1 MAVAYNPTTGEAV
14 FWNGT
19 DWAPATVAS
28 NPKTG
33 EKVAWDGTNWSPI
46 GTPAP
51 QTSVL
56 SDLGQFAKRG
66 VGEAIGQVGYLAN
79 RLPGDYG
86 TGMEKYGEEMAA
98 SADQAISPEAKERAA
113 RPYVTETEPGKG
125 TFGTSYQFNPSA
137 IAGIPYQAAEM
148 APGAAAGIG
157 AGLLAGSGAVAAS
170 PVEATAGLGLL
181 ALRVLG
187 PLGESTAAKM
197 LGTAG
202 VAAARQSGASLLESA
217 APAVGQL
224 LLRTLPADAIMGL
237 QMGAM
242 TGQAT
247 EKQITQQLQA
257 NPDQLTKTPEG
268 VAALAKTNG
277 NVEEAIK
284 IVAESTSGTAA
295 LRGGVLGALA
305 GVPGKLFEA
314 GVVQQGFTRGA
325 LSDAAKGAAI
335 EGISG
340 AGIGA
345 GQQYVGNIAAM
356 PYTPGLT
363 PGKDVLNSAIQM
375 GVLSS
380 GIGGGLGAFRGATKG
395 RDITPEEYDRALQ
408 IANDANLLRD
418 IQTYRQSEDVNIRAR
433 GEQLAQQFA
442 EAQRIIALPP
452 PPRPGEGPAIVPPSR
467 PEDISIASPLSGL
480 DARQVINWAETNADR
495 YPSFR
500 SILDAPLDIN
510 DKAKAL
516 YDAEVDWSSKYA
528 SKSPEELAAIRERE
542 LRAKQEETAR
552 TLEAAGESQAT
563 KYPRRYDDVRE
574 TPEWQEFHG
583 KWQELH
589 GNYSDVAGDVIDY
602 SDPVYKDIAG
612 NPKLKG
618 AIKNKALADLAAQRR
633 ADFQQKRSD
642 LEQKRSEILDA
653 FDARRKV
660 EPEAGDR
667 QTLAAASDFQKYPTG
682 LPSDEGNAYS
692 PTLINYLQSIP
703 VGDRPLTQTVQEI
716 LGRNVSQ
723 RDAASAIAAHSD
735 GRGLNLF
742 DANGNR
748 SDVRTGGPEAN
759 RDVSNPL
766 RPAEPAVET
775 AAPRKTDL
783 DVTQPGTR
791 TFEEP
796 TPEPD
801 LTDAEIARKYITEN
815 VGPGGSITPDKVGFE
830 AGVPL
835 SAAKDE
841 LEGHVFGPT
850 ASTQVLRQGR
860 AFNLVRDGR
869 GGYTR
874 PEEVSKGK
882 FKGARKGTADAR
894 SPEQRVQDYIRSLPD
909 KRIAYV
915 DDIAKATKADRSTI
929 ERELEAHT
937 YDPQRTNIAGSLSS
951 DRPKLLTRTA
961 DGRYVRSSLFEASE
975 AASPAEER
983 ILRTPNLGTK
993 EQVAPSSK
1001 ESLTAERIAEAR
1013 KNIGSKLR
1021 ELRAMGKGGNEL
1033 ANSLVR
1039 ALKNRELTDQ
1049 QVVHAF
1055 ATSDIM
1061 AKLLGVTGAAPRIE
1075 FMTKLLHPEDATK
1088 EVGGLAMR
1096 DLIQISMDNKFLDN
1110 IRETGAHEAFHLL
1123 QDIMIA
1129 HDPKS
1134 ASLLFGKRVGTDAY
1148 GRGIYEGGAFKDG
1161 MKLSDVPTD
1170 IKRALQSASPTQGGE
1185 TYWQR
1190 LEKMFGKDGR
1200 FKEAFTTQREAMAYV
1215 FGSLADAKMRG
1226 YSNAGLLPMSKRF
1239 TNFAA
1244 GVMTRLRNLLRGEG
1258 YRNANDVLSEYATG
1272 KAQRGLEAAPE
1283 LNGRPEFAWTG
1294 ERGTTWP
1301 KKVQKTAEDM
1311 EANGEHPDEIYFATG
1326 LHRGKGDGKWRQ
1338 EVPDVNAK
1346 IWAGVLEDTFVD
1358 YDDQGNFQDY
1368 DRNAE
1373 VPLKD
1378 AYDHKDIYYEYPFL
1392 RDYKIKLLSEEQE
1405 SRMGGYHD
1413 EANKIIGISSDKLAS
1428 FLNHARARPI
1438 GAARAKDP
1446 LDKILTHEIQHAI
1459 QSHEGFAL
1467 GTNPGIVVRRM
1478 KADAKKLLDS
1488 VKVFKDKVY
1497 AKIQNMSDFV
1507 RLDMFSDFKAN
1518 HPDIAID
1525 VLGFLDGSSNEI
1537 KFWKNGRH
1545 IPISDRIKLTKEL
1558 VSDYDFGEIVKYRK
1572 SAETALQKAAEA
1584 EGLIVG
1590 TEAGYTESD
1599 AREHYRK
1606 NFGEQESRDTEGR
1619 LDLTTEEQRRNKL
1632 PGRMDYAPSSKS
1644 REHIFEAPYFES
1656 IMNGRAL
1663 DPFARILDGYKTTI
1677 MRDVADRQAGG
1688 AKPEASV
1695 VGKEE
1700 LTPSEAS
1707 VVYNEPEFMPGV
1719 RARTDTPAF
1728 LRWFN
1733 KSAVRGPDI
1742 SIRRTDL
1749 KTGNLKTERMV
1760 SPTPMFHAGSFD
1772 RMTESPLERGLGFM
1786 HWGTKRA
1793 ALDRASAMD
1802 EAGIKAAGK
1811 NLTEAYL
1818 SIQNPKRVPDYG
1830 GDNAKWAKAVAD
1842 AKAEGHDGLVY
1853 ENKFEDVG
1861 KPSWVTFRPE
1871 QSKAVD
1877 NRGTWD
1883 PSKSRME
1890 QSIAHHEPF
1899 EASTAKQAKD
1909 AMDNIERDTTGIMR
1923 RTYNKVYDALVTKW
1937 DPKGSLPMSQK
1948 YMGLMYLT
1956 RGKIAQ
1962 FSESARKLYDVINTA
1977 KPEERAKVYE
1987 YLINKGA
1994 PLPAVSPK
2002 ILEAAKTAKSEILKI
2017 GEDAVYKGLLT
2028 PEQLNQYKDA
2038 YLPRLYLQ
2046 YMLEDGG
2053 LGGSGGFKTGDQGW
2067 RKERMNLTPEERV
2080 LKGEIKD
2087 PGFLT
2092 MAALIRPQRD
2102 MAILDFLQD
2111 VANDKEA
2118 QWVLPKSIVNWR
2130 GRNVSAFWLAKEAD
2144 KLLERSLMESVPE
2157 NKELM
2162 IRMATNMKKATA
2174 DSFGGA
2180 EHKDYKKIPT
2190 SARYGALAGMEVR
2203 KEIYDDVVGMGSFN
2217 PDPNTWQRL
2226 FGEQNS
2232 TVSNAVN
2239 TWKATKTVYNLP
2251 SQIRQLITNAIT
2263 LQLSGVPLAKVPLRI
2278 TQAIDAMANN
2288 GEAWRIAKDYGVTGS
2303 GMAET
2308 ELRPALEKLK
2318 SYLSGNKDGM
2328 LNPNGLRAAL
2338 GKIIVDNPQKLY
2350 SLGDRVY
2357 KVAKIIDEMDKARK
2371 DGRLSTP
2378 EGRRDAER
2386 DAALE
2391 AHKYFF
2397 DYANAHPWVKS
2408 ARSSPLGAPFLTYYY
2423 KMAPVLAETI
2433 LKNPQRFIPWI
2444 ALHYSLPLMA
2454 AAMFDVKQDDLKH
2467 LKNTLSKFQA
2477 ENPDVLPLPYRDDRG
2492 KVAFADVGYLFP
2504 WQMFSGIASAFAQ
2517 GDPRQAIRATGF
2529 LGNPTIN
2536 VPVNIMSNV
2545 DSFTGKPI
2553 YNEFDPP
2560 NQQMGD
2566 MLNYVWGQAMPP
2578 IFTQYGAVGKLL
2590 TDHFLHNGEGVD
2602 RKGNTTLSGAELF
2615 GRAIGLNV
2623 YPTDPIHQRAQ
2634 RVAQM
2639 EYDLN
2644 KTISRRTWAMRDHSR
2659 TREQLN
2665 AINQDY
2671 VNDIKQKQQAIRQY
2685 MLDTQIPDSLLPK
2698 PSTQ

>member
-19 DWAPATVAS
+19 SWAPATVAA

-33 EKVAWDGTNWSPI
+33 DKVAWDGTNWSPI

-148 APGAAAGIG
+148 APGAAVAIG
-157 AGLLAGSGAVAAS
+157 GGLLAGSGAVAAS
-170 PVEATAGLGLL
+170 PLEATTGLGLL

-237 QMGAM
+237 QMGAI

-284 IVAESTSGTAA
+284 IIAESTSGTAA

-325 LSDAAKGAAI
+325 LSDAAKGAAL

-345 GQQYVGNIAAM
+345 GQQYIENIEAM

-380 GIGGGLGAFRGATKG
+380 GIGGGLGAFRGATKA
-395 RDITPEEYDRALQ
+395 RDITPEQYDRALQ

-418 IQTYRQSEDVNIRAR
+418 IQTFRQSEDVNIRAR

-452 PPRPGEGPAIVPPSR
+452 PPRPGEGPAIVPPSSA
-467 PEDISIASPLSGL
+467 EDASFASPLSGL
-480 DARQVINWAETNADR
+480 DARQVIGWAETNAAQ
-495 YPSFR
+495 YPAFR

-516 YDAEVDWSSKYA
+516 FAAERDQASRVYTKAQADRDAAVK
-528 SKSPEELAAIRERE
+528 AAEIQRQ
-542 LRAKQEETAR
+542 QEETAR
-552 TLEAAGESQAT
+552 TLAAAGESQTT

-574 TPEWQEFHG
+574 TPEWQE
-583 KWQELH
+583 LH
-589 GNYSDVAGDVIDY
+589 GNYSDVAGDAVDY
-602 SDPVYKDIAG
+602 SDPAYKDIAG

-618 AIKNKALADLAAQRR
+618 AIKDKALADLAAQRR
-633 ADFQQKRSD
+633 SDF
-642 LEQKRSEILDA
+642 EQKRSEILDA

-682 LPSDEGNAYS
+682 FRPDEGDANS
-692 PTLINYLQSIP
+692 PTLINYLLSIKP
-703 VGDRPLTQTVQEI
+703 GEGPLTGEVQNI
-716 LGRNVSQ
+716 LGLNVSAK
-723 RDAASAIAAHSD
+723 DARAAIEAHSD
-735 GRGLNLF
+735 GRGLNIF
-742 DANGNR
+742 DTQQNKYGTTFVRN
-748 SDVRTGGPEAN
+748 DVRTGGPEAN

-775 AAPRKTDL
+775 AAPRKTGL
-783 DVTQPGTR
+783 DVTQPDTR

-796 TPEPD
+796 APEP
-801 LTDAEIARKYITEN
+801 
-815 VGPGGSITPDKVGFE
+815 
-830 AGVPL
+830 
-835 SAAKDE
+835 
-841 LEGHVFGPT
+841 
-850 ASTQVLRQGR
+850 
-860 AFNLVRDGR
+860 
-869 GGYTR
+869 
-874 PEEVSKGK
+874 EV
-882 FKGARKGTADAR
+882 ADVKL
-894 SPEQRVQDYIRSLPD
+894 VQDYIKSATFGQRVTPEKIQSETGADMGVVKSEIAAHFPATTAQEALLRGNRAGMLRPD
-909 KRIAYV
+909 PNRPGAFIRTKVSGESVFKPRKTAPKDTRPPEQKVRDYIRDLDKGRMVSPREVAS
-915 DDIAKATKADRSTI
+915 ATGASEEMVRH
-929 ERELEAHT
+929 ELESHT
-937 YDPQRTNIAGSLSS
+937 YDPTRSAIAESLLSS
-951 DRPKLLTRTA
+951 REKLLTKTG
-961 DGRYVRSSLFEASE
+961 DGNYIRNSSRPEASE

-983 ILRTPNLGTK
+983 ILRTPNLGAK

-1001 ESLTAERIAEAR
+1001 EPLTAERIAEAR

-1039 ALKNRELTDQ
+1039 ALKDRELTDQ
-1049 QVVHAF
+1049 QVLHAF
-1055 ATSDIM
+1055 VTSDMM
-1061 AKLLGVTGAAPRIE
+1061 AKLLGVTGAAPRVE
-1075 FMTKLLHPEDATK
+1075 FMKQLLHPETK
-1088 EVGGLAMR
+1088 GEVGGLAMR
-1096 DLIQISMDNKFLDN
+1096 NLIQISLDKKFLEN
-1110 IRETGAHEAFHLL
+1110 VRETGAHEAFHLL
-1123 QDIMIA
+1123 QDIMVA
-1129 HDPKS
+1129 HDPKA
-1134 ASLLFGKRVGTDAY
+1134 ASLLFGKRVGTNAE

-1272 KAQRGLEAAPE
+1272 KTQRGLEAAPE

-1294 ERGTTWP
+1294 EKGATWP
-1301 KKVQKTAEDM
+1301 KEVQKTAEGM
-1311 EANGEHPDEIYFATG
+1311 EANGDTPDMIYFATG
-1326 LHRGKGDGKWRQ
+1326 LHRGEKDGKWRK
-1338 EVPDVNAK
+1338 EVPDVNAE
-1346 IWAGVLEDTFVD
+1346 IDAGELIHTFLNFD
-1358 YDDQGNFQDY
+1358 KDGNLVNF
-1368 DRNAE
+1368 DRNATAALE
-1373 VPLKD
+1373 D
-1378 AYDHKDIYYEYPFL
+1378 IYDHRDLYNEYPFL
-1392 RDYKIKLLSEEQE
+1392 KDYAIKLIPE
-1405 SRMGGYHD
+1405 SDEGRVGGRHR
-1413 EANKIIGISSDKLAS
+1413 ETEKIIEVSGKQIMSYLDYMVKKLAKQDTTPS
-1428 FLNHARARPI
+1428 EPLSWTSVPGI
-1438 GAARAKDP
+1438 AAHKLPRIIA
-1446 LDKILTHEIQHAI
+1446 HEIQHAI

-1467 GTNPGIVVRRM
+1467 GTNPGAVERRM
-1478 KADAKKLLDS
+1478 REDAKNLLGS
-1488 VKVFKDKVY
+1488 VNAFKDKVY
-1497 AKIQNMSDFV
+1497 ADIKNMSDFV
-1507 RLDMFSDFKAN
+1507 RVNMFRDFKSK
-1518 HPDIAID
+1518 HPDIAIS
-1525 VLGFLDGSSNEI
+1525 VLDFLDGSSDRV
-1537 KFWKNGRH
+1537 KLWRNGNQ
-1545 IPISDRIKLTKEL
+1545 IPIAERIKLLREL
-1558 VSDYDFGEIVKYRK
+1558 ESNYEFGQIVNYRDR
-1572 SAETALQKAAEA
+1572 AETALQKARDA

-1590 TEAGYTESD
+1590 TEGGYSKSD
-1599 AREHYRK
+1599 ADQHYLK
-1606 NFGEQESRDTEGR
+1606 NAGETESRDVEGR
-1619 LDLTTEEQRRNKL
+1619 LDLTTEEQRRAHL
-1632 PGRMDYAPSSKS
+1632 PGEMDYVPSSKG
-1644 REHIFEAPYFES
+1644 REHIFDAPYFES
-1656 IMNGRAL
+1656 IRDGSAL
-1663 DPFARILDGYKTTI
+1663 DPFANILKGVRATI
-1677 MRDVADRQAGG
+1677 SRDIVDRYMEERS
-1688 AKPEASV
+1688 EASV

-1700 LTPSEAS
+1700 LTPSENSA
-1707 VVYNEPEFMPGV
+1707 VYNEP
-1719 RARTDTPAF
+1719 
-1728 LRWFN
+1728 
-1733 KSAVRGPDI
+1733 KSKGSP
-1742 SIRRTDL
+1742 
-1749 KTGNLKTERMV
+1749 ER
-1760 SPTPMFHAGSFD
+1760 
-1772 RMTESPLERGLGFM
+1772 
-1786 HWGTKRA
+1786 
-1793 ALDRASAMD
+1793 
-1802 EAGIKAAGK
+1802 
-1811 NLTEAYL
+1811 
-1818 SIQNPKRVPDYG
+1818 
-1830 GDNAKWAKAVAD
+1830 
-1842 AKAEGHDGLVY
+1842 
-1853 ENKFEDVG
+1853 
-1861 KPSWVTFRPE
+1861 
-1871 QSKAVD
+1871 
-1877 NRGTWD
+1877 
-1883 PSKSRME
+1883 
-1890 QSIAHHEPF
+1890 SIAYHAPF

-1994 PLPAVSPK
+1994 PLPAVPPK

-2067 RKERMNLTPEERV
+2067 RKERMNLTPEERA

-2162 IRMATNMKKATA
+2162 IRMATGMKKATA
-2174 DSFGGA
+2174 DSFGRA

-2232 TVSNAVN
+2232 TVANAVN

-2251 SQIRQLITNAIT
+2251 SQVRQLITNAVT

-2357 KVAKIIDEMDKARK
+2357 KVAKIIDEMDRARK

-2408 ARSSPLGAPFLTYYY
+2408 ARSSPFGAPFLTYYY

-2492 KVAFADVGYLFP
+2492 KVAFFDVGYLFP

-2517 GDPRQAIRATGF
+2517 GDPRKAIRATGF
-2529 LGNPTIN
+2529 LGNPAIN

-2545 DSFTGKPI
+2545 DSFNGKPI

-2578 IFTQYGAVGKLL
+2578 IFTQYGAVGKLV

-2602 RKGNTTLSGAELF
+2602 RKGNPTLSGAELF